1 MKRLNFKTDIK
12 FKFSIVIISLL
23 MLILI
28 LSSQFTDK
36 NFYIITTI
44 IGALSLIAI
53 IISVIGL
60 LRSIKNLKQPTS
72 KRRIT
77 SIIVIAFVTCLFFY
91 LIVANII
98 EVLKH
103 VT

>member
-98 EVLKH
+98 EAVKH

>member
-23 MLILI
+23 MLILVI
-28 LSSQFTDK
+28 SSQFTDK
-36 NFYIITTI
+36 NFYIVTTV
-44 IGALSLIAI
+44 IGVLSLIAI

>member
-23 MLILI
+23 MLILV

-36 NFYIITTI
+36 NFYIVTTV
-44 IGALSLIAI
+44 IGVLSLIAI

-72 KRRIT
+72 KRRIA